1 MSRKLKKKEKT
12 GKLFDIVLKKS
23 SSSGSFLNNLFLDK
37 EEKKIWLDWHD
48 LFFSLELIEF

>member
-23 SSSGSFLNNLFLDK
+23 SSSRSFLNNLFLDK
-37 EEKKIWLDWHD
+37 EEKKI
-48 LFFSLELIEF
+48 